1 MSPGGAMVL
10 RINMHA
16 WLCCKCM
23 DSVLLKAFSK
33 YPLRFRRGKHG
44 NKHYTVFIG
53 TMTGAARQQYKPQ
66 LNHEHSQ
73 WRWFQLEDAVQ
84 QPNLHPVVE
93 LMFSSAH
100 KQQVLDAMLG
110 P

>member
-1 MSPGGAMVL
+1 MVWPIL
-10 RINMHA
+10 A
-16 WLCCKCM
+16 GT
-23 DSVLLKAFSK
+23 LLG
-33 YPLRFRRGKHG
+33 YPQYALHYRRGKHG
-44 NKHYTVFIG
+44 KKHYTVFIG
-53 TMTGAARQQYKPQ
+53 RMTSTARQQFQPQ

-73 WRWFQLEDAVQ
+73 WKWFQLEDAMQ

-100 KQQVLDAMLG
+100 KQDVLDAVAG